1 MKCPYCE
8 REMEAG
14 DIVVAVNA
22 APYWRREG
30 SRRTLSDA
38 VVGKGQLPFRHSL
51 MENGIPG
58 YHCPSCQKIIL
69 DTAQK

>member
-14 DIVVAVNA
+14 DVVVAVNA

-38 VVGKGQLPFRHSL
+38 VVGKGRLPFRHSL